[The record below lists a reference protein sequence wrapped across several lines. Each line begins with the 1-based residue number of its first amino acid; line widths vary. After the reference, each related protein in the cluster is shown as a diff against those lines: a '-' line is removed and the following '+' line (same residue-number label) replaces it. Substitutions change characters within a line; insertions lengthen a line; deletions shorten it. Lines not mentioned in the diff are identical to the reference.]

1 MAYGL
6 WRMAGVRNALLIA
19 AILAAPWIAEA
30 AAPENWRA
38 LVIYLVK
45 LMNSGIATL
54 ILLAF
59 VVYFYGIASNI
70 LRFDESGYGFVKSQY
85 IACYTVKINDK
96 SQKYQCGNAA
106 VHQLHQ
112 INHQC
117 PPIFRCRRL
126 CYPRCGKY
134 RGYKQCISHTRH
146 TP

>member
-1 MAYGL
+1 
-6 WRMAGVRNALLIA
+6 MAGVRNALLIA

-70 LRFDESGYGFVKSQY
+70 LRFDESGKESKDRKGLRNAYFVWGITILFVMVSVFG
-85 IACYTVKINDK
+85 ILRIVENTLFGSTTA
-96 SQKYQCGNAA
+96 
-106 VHQLHQ
+106 
-112 INHQC
+112 
-117 PPIFRCRRL
+117 
-126 CYPRCGKY
+126 
-134 RGYKQCISHTRH
+134 
-146 TP
+146 TPTTKGIILR